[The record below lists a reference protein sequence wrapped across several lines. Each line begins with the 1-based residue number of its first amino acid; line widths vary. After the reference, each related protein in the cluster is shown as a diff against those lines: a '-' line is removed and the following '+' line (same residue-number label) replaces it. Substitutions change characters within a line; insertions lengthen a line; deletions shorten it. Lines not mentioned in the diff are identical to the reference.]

1 MLHLEQGFVYRID
14 AVDDGFGGLKDEV
27 LALLPNAPKWYTL
40 KQTGGVMQSY
50 KGRAVS
56 DYEFEIKCNYKDDFT
71 WNNEYVVLLRGYFIK
86 ISSVVET
93 DRLRGIT
100 LLGNN
105 LPSETWQIASA

>member
-1 MLHLEQGFVYRID
+1 MLHLEQGFVYKID

-27 LALLPNAPKWYTL
+27 LTLLPKGPKWYTL
-40 KQTGGVMQSY
+40 KQVGGTMQAY

-56 DYEFEIKCNYKDDFT
+56 DYEFELKCNFKDDFV
-71 WNNEYVVLLRGYFIK
+71 WQNEYVVFVRGYFIK
-86 ISSVVET
+86 ISSVIET

-105 LPSETWQIASA
+105 LPSESWQIASA

>member
-14 AVDDGFGGLKDEV
+14 AIEDGFGGLKDEV
-27 LALLPNAPKWYTL
+27 LTLLADAPTFYTL
-40 KQTGGVMQSY
+40 KQMAGAMQLY

-56 DYEFEIKCNYKDDFT
+56 DYEFEIKCNYKDDFS
-71 WNNEYVVLLRGYFIK
+71 WQNEYVVLLRGYFIK
-86 ISSVVET
+86 ISSIVET

-105 LPSETWQIASA
+105 LPSESWAIASA